1 MAGKIFLS
9 YRREDT
15 AGFALALFA
24 RLEQSFSA
32 ESLFMDVEGGIGAG
46 QDFVRVIEEQVGAC
60 DAMLVLI
67 GPDWLTVKDEAGHR
81 RLDNP
86 EDFVRIEVGSALRF
100 GRRVIPVLVQR
111 TEMPRA
117 DVLPQ
122 PLKALTR
129 CNAVGLTAE
138 RFKADAQGLIKALE
152 RALAEVQ
159 EAKHKSETETA
170 AAEKLRA
177 AEEAAK
183 AEAAARAVRN
193 AAIEGLS
200 PGLIDKAEE
209 LASWDFIKASE
220 RLEDFRDHL
229 ARFPQGVSERWARAR
244 LESLVWTRLP
254 RPVDMDALN
263 DFLAEFPNGAN
274 ASEANA
280 KLAELETQGAPANT
294 AEGREKRNMDAGASA
309 SAAGSKSSFS
319 ERLAHSLFSLN
330 KVEGTGAA
338 LGDESIR
345 TFRHAD
351 WVWALAFSPEG
362 RTALSG
368 SYDRTLKLWDVAT
381 GKEVRTFAG
390 HTSMVWS
397 VAFSP
402 DGRTALSGSHDETL
416 KLWDVATGSE
426 IRTFAGHTKTVSSV
440 AFFPDGQ
447 SALSGSD
454 DHTLKL
460 WGLATG
466 KEIRTFAGHTG
477 AVNSAA
483 LSPDGRIVLSGSDDH
498 TLKLWDPATGKEV
511 RTFAGHRYQVRSV
524 AFSPD
529 ARSGLSGSYDKTVK
543 LWNLATGEEIR
554 TFAGHGDG
562 VCSVAFSPDA
572 RSGLSGSYDKTVKLW
587 NIRTGRVERTFVGHT
602 GPVRCVVFAPDG
614 RSALSGSHD
623 GTLKLWDLTRDQ

>member
-1 MAGKIFLS
+1 MTGKIFLS

-15 AGFALALFA
+15 AGFALALFG

-67 GPDWLTVKDEAGHR
+67 GPDWLTVKDEAGRR

-86 EDFVRIEVGSALRF
+86 EDFVRLEVGSALRF

-122 PLKALTR
+122 ALKALTR
-129 CNAVGLTAE
+129 CNAVGLTHE

-159 EAKHKSETETA
+159 EAKHKSETERA

-193 AAIEGLS
+193 AAIKGLS
-200 PGLIDKAEE
+200 PELIDKAEE
-209 LASWDFIKASE
+209 IANWDFIKASE

-244 LESLVWTRLP
+244 LESLVWTRVP

-274 ASEANA
+274 SSEANA
-280 KLAELETQGAPANT
+280 KLAELETQGAPAHT
-294 AEGREKRNMDAGASA
+294 AEGREKRNMDPDASA
-309 SAAGSKSSFS
+309 NAAVSESSFS
-319 ERLAHSLFSLN
+319 ERLARSLFSLN
-330 KVEGTGAA
+330 RVEGTGAA

-345 TFRHAD
+345 TFRHAN
-351 WVWALAFSPEG
+351 WVWALAFSPDG
-362 RTALSG
+362 GSALSG
-368 SYDRTLKLWDVAT
+368 SLDHTAKLWDVAT
-381 GKEVRTFAG
+381 GREIRTFAG
-390 HTSMVWS
+390 HAGMVFS
-397 VAFSP
+397 VAVSS
-402 DGRTALSGSHDETL
+402 DGRTALSGSDDKTL

-426 IRTFAGHTKTVSSV
+426 IHTFAGHIAPVMTV
-440 AFFPDGQ
+440 AFFPDGRARCPAVTTIP
-447 SALSGSD
+447 SSCG
-454 DHTLKL
+454 TLRRERKYARL
-460 WGLATG
+460 RDIPSPSFRPHSRPTG
-466 KEIRTFAGHTG
+466 KAFCPAATTIPSSCGTLRRERRF
-477 AVNSAA
+477 A
-483 LSPDGRIVLSGSDDH
+483 LSPGIAIRSVRSRSRLTRAQDCPAATIRPSSSGTLPRERRFALSLGMAMGSVRSRSRLTRAQGCPVATIRPSSFGTFGRAEWSGLSSG
-498 TLKLWDPATGKEV
+498 T
-511 RTFAGHRYQVRSV
+511 RVRSV
-524 AFSPD
+524 VSFSRPTD
-529 ARSGLSGSYDKTVK
+529 AARF
-543 LWNLATGEEIR
+543 LAVT
-554 TFAGHGDG
+554 
-562 VCSVAFSPDA
+562 
-572 RSGLSGSYDKTVKLW
+572 
-587 NIRTGRVERTFVGHT
+587 T
-602 GPVRCVVFAPDG
+602 GP
-614 RSALSGSHD
+614 SSSG
-623 GTLKLWDLTRDQ
+623 T